1 MRTGPGKKLLIA
13 VRSGYEE
20 AAFSVLETCGEV
32 QSTESQ
38 WSVHLRSTEKCL
50 EGKLCNNCRGLKTYF
65 SMSKM
70 PNSSPD
76 QEKFRI
82 WHLKTTWA
90 TMGKTLIIHCF
101 EKKTHKPLYSKL
113 LHLWQDFQ
121 FCFVFHEAKSANI
134 NLYKGFL
141 KGVQIISEKYETGSN
156 WFSLTAWVPVQQ
168 RAWNIQ
174 VVRWRRG
181 TWVPSRAKSCKGP
194 LQICQERFQVFI
206 FLISLSFVVLWDVGS
221 ALRAAQQCCCGCDF
235 GRRCSGSL

>member
-1 MRTGPGKKLLIA
+1 MKYRISHILCLTSFVIISLDSTFFLCMRTGPGKKLLIA

-101 EKKTHKPLYSKL
+101 EKKKTNLFTQNCYIYDKIFSFVLFFMKPK
-113 LHLWQDFQ
+113 
-121 FCFVFHEAKSANI
+121 
-134 NLYKGFL
+134 
-141 KGVQIISEKYETGSN
+141 VQI
-156 WFSLTAWVPVQQ
+156 
-168 RAWNIQ
+168 
-174 VVRWRRG
+174 
-181 TWVPSRAKSCKGP
+181 
-194 LQICQERFQVFI
+194 
-206 FLISLSFVVLWDVGS
+206 
-221 ALRAAQQCCCGCDF
+221 
-235 GRRCSGSL
+235 